1 MTVETSGTGSRREGV
16 LRRRLLVAFLGLSL
30 VPLFGS
36 NAIGFIRSRT
46 IVERLVERYLDGVA
60 SLQAAHIEGRL
71 QQRSLYLDAIA
82 NGNRFLQAAVERGL
96 PGTTSAMS
104 QAADEEAVRA
114 YLLRKIEES
123 GRFGALAL
131 FTPEGHL
138 VASSHADHMVNA
150 WPSAAE
156 VGITLLRPDDPQGL
170 PTLRFTA
177 PVRDMG
183 GGVTGYLAATIPL
196 EQGGDF
202 LEIPEHVAGSIESFI
217 LDEQGHPVFVSHPH
231 GHFAYDRPMASPLV
245 GLPPGAHARYRDR
258 EGVDVIGASAS
269 LPAYSWLFVTEVP
282 AADAL
287 GELSALRNLSMALG
301 SIFALLVLA
310 AAWLI
315 AGNIVAP
322 VRRLVLAARG
332 LGAGDLAVRVP
343 SPGSDEIGELSEAF
357 NEMADEM
364 ASGQARI
371 ARLHQREIE
380 RAQQLATV
388 GELASGVAHEIKNP
402 VAGISHGLDLVLR
415 RVDDPALEPITSE
428 MKRQLHRIEGAVRD
442 LLSFARP
449 PEPTFAPTSV
459 NTVLER
465 ALTLVSPAA
474 HKRGIRIV
482 TKLAEAVPEVGA
494 DAELLRQAVVNLL
507 INALQFSGDGS
518 VVEAETRSLGSEVMV
533 AVTDQGP
540 GLDPAAMEQ
549 IFKPFYTTRHSG
561 TGLGL
566 PITRGIVERHGGRVE
581 VQSAPGQGSC
591 FTLVLPVGREQ
602 EAGDAGGSP

>member
-1 MTVETSGTGSRREGV
+1 MTVETSGTRSRREGV

-36 NAIGFIRSRT
+36 NAMGFLRSRT

-60 SLQAAHIEGRL
+60 SLQAGHIEDRL
-71 QQRSLYLDAIA
+71 QQRSFYLDAIA
-82 NGNRFLQAAVERGL
+82 NGNRFLQAAVERGR
-96 PGTTSAMS
+96 PGVTSAMS
-104 QAADEEAVRA
+104 EAADEEAVRT
-114 YLLRKIEES
+114 YLRRKVDES

-131 FTPEGHL
+131 FTLDGRL
-138 VASSHADHMVNA
+138 VASSHDDDMVNA
-150 WPSAAE
+150 WPATAE
-156 VGITLLRPDDPQGL
+156 ARITLLRPDDLRGP
-170 PTLRFTA
+170 PTLRFTV
-177 PVRDMG
+177 PVRDLDG
-183 GGVTGYLAATIPL
+183 AVTAYLAATIPL
-196 EQGGDF
+196 EQGGEF

-217 LDEQGHPVFVSHPH
+217 LDEQGRPVFASHPH
-231 GHFAYDRPMASPLV
+231 GHFAYDMPLASPLV
-245 GLPPGAHARYRDR
+245 GLEPGAHARYPDR

-287 GELSALRNLSMALG
+287 GELSALRNLSLALG
-301 SIFALLVLA
+301 SMFALLVLA
-310 AAWLI
+310 AAWFM

-332 LGAGDLAVRVP
+332 LGSGDLDVRVP

-357 NEMADEM
+357 NEMADELA
-364 ASGQARI
+364 ASQARI

-388 GELASGVAHEIKNP
+388 GELASGLAHEIKNP
-402 VAGISHGLDLVLR
+402 VAGISNGLDLVLR
-415 RVDDPALEPITSE
+415 KVDDPTLEPITSE

-459 NTVLER
+459 NRVLER
-465 ALTLVSPAA
+465 ALTLVAPAA
-474 HKRGIRIV
+474 QKRGIEIV
-482 TKLAEAVPEVGA
+482 TNLAKAVPDVGA
-494 DAELLRQAVVNLL
+494 DAELLGQAVVNLL
-507 INALQFSGDGS
+507 INAVQFSEDGS
-518 VVEAETRSLGSEVMV
+518 VVEVETRSLGLEVTL
-533 AVTDQGP
+533 AVTDHGP
-540 GLDPAAMEQ
+540 GLDSAAMEH

-581 VQSAPGQGSC
+581 VRSEPGHGAC
-591 FTLVLPVGREQ
+591 FTLVLPVGGGQ
-602 EAGDAGGSP
+602 EPEDVGGGP